1 MAYNWNFRLTSLV
14 WKVSVMILRVE
25 ESGYFQ
31 VTPLLCE
38 KCPNMEL
45 FWSVFSH
52 IRTEYGKVLRI
63 SLYSVQMWEKTD
75 QKKLR
80 IWTLF
85 TQGTTVDTINN
96 LASCKAVSCDFEVK
110 NILTWDIHWSIFCL
124 QKYLPSK
131 SC

>member
-1 MAYNWNFRLTSLV
+1 
-14 WKVSVMILRVE
+14 
-25 ESGYFQ
+25 
-31 VTPLLCE
+31 
-38 KCPNMEL
+38 MEL

-110 NILTWDIHWSIFCL
+110 NILT
-124 QKYLPSK
+124 
-131 SC
+131 